1 MSSPFLILLSAL
13 ARHLRELKLCLLCL
27 LLAAVGAPC
36 ELVQQESVW
45 LGFLAEED
53 AEVQKDGELDQVERS
68 MRG

>member
-1 MSSPFLILLSAL
+1 M
-13 ARHLRELKLCLLCL
+13 
-27 LLAAVGAPC
+27 GAPC